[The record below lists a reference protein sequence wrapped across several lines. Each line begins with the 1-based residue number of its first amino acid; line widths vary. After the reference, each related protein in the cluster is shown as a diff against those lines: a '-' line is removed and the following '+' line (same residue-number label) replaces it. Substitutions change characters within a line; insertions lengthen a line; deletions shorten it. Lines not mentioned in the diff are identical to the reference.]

1 MVWISKKEVK
11 GPTTVVKKDRS
22 IIKYGG
28 GLFYNIKLA
37 SATCLL
43 LDSMY
48 NYYIF
53 YSIVFFII
61 VISRLIFFIIYYY
74 YLLLFFCSYVMF
86 LLSQN

>member
-22 IIKYGG
+22 IIAKYGG

-53 YSIVFFII
+53 ILLCF
-61 VISRLIFFIIYYY
+61 
-74 YLLLFFCSYVMF
+74 LLL
-86 LLSQN
+86 LLVD